1 MVAAGFQ
8 GTSTITQNY
17 QIYQQLIVADNVI
30 VDGKEILN
38 HTKNPVKEKRPA
50 PCIGVALF

>member
-1 MVAAGFQ
+1 MVATGFQ
-8 GTSTITQNY
+8 GARTITQNY
-17 QIYQQLIVADNVI
+17 QINQQLIVADSVI

-38 HTKNPVKEKRPA
+38 HTKNPVKEKQPA